1 MAKQSSIKG
10 TEQEQIDDVN
20 AAGEELFRARR
31 ARSRA
36 GKRCKEAEAILI
48 TRMQDAKLKS
58 YTDTNHAPPLIFQL
72 DTSSVKASVNVAD
85 GADADDDGKD
95 DGTKAEDK

>member
-1 MAKQSSIKG
+1 MARQSAIKG
-10 TEQEQIDDVN
+10 LEQEQIKDVN
-20 AAGEELFRARR
+20 EAGEELFRARR

-48 TRMQDAKLKS
+48 SRMQDAKLKS
-58 YTDTNHAPPLIFQL
+58 YTDSNHAPPLVFQI
-72 DTSSVKASVNVAD
+72 DNSAVKVSVNVAD
-85 GADADDDGKD
+85 GADADDDEKD